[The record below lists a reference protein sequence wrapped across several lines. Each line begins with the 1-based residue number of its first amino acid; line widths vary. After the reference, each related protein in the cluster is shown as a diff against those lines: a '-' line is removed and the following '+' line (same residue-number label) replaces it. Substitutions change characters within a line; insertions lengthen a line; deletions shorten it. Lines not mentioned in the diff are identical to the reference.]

1 MKSLSKEIMLE
12 ITEHLSAHIANIDVE
27 IQAIKHSFT
36 SAVESQ
42 RDSYKPFAVFFTD
55 AETKSFVI
63 TTRPIVDSA
72 DFYTAISEMLFAFSA
87 TESQSML
94 FAIDV
99 NKEIE
104 SQSFDVLEI
113 YMACEDS
120 CTVMSMPYKF
130 NSSNKLEW
138 IEDKANTFTLD
149 RLEKA
154 YDTSGHLHATLEIFE
169 MLYLHTHMRKSFFG
183 FSKLKDYFDD
193 KGFEFVSFID
203 DTNNID

>member
-1 MKSLSKEIMLE
+1 MKCPSKDFMIE
-12 ITEHLSAHIANIDVE
+12 ITDHLSNHIQDIDVE
-27 IQAIKHSFT
+27 IQAIKHSFV
-36 SAVESQ
+36 SAVEDQ
-42 RDSYKPFAVFFTD
+42 RDSYKPFAVFFKD
-55 AETKSFVI
+55 PETRSFVI
-63 TTRPIVDSA
+63 TTRPIVDA
-72 DFYTAISEMLFAFSA
+72 GDFYTAISEMLFAFSA

-99 NKEIE
+99 KKDIDGE
-104 SQSFDVLEI
+104 SFDVLEI

-120 CTVMSMPYKF
+120 CTVMSMPYEF

-149 RLEKA
+149 KLEKA

-169 MLYLHTHMRKSFFG
+169 MLYLHTHMRKSFFS

-193 KGFEFVSFID
+193 KGFEFASFID
-203 DTNNID
+203 ENK